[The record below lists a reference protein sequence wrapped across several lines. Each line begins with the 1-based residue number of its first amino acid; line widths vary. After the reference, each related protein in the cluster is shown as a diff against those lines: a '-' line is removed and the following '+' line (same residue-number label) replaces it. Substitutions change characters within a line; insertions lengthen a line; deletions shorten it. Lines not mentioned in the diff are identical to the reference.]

1 MPFMSLARRGQKN
14 LKTQVLLCEERIKL
28 FSRLHYRPEEFR
40 NARITGHVRFVY
52 EENLGQGIHMII

>member
-1 MPFMSLARRGQKN
+1 MFP
-14 LKTQVLLCEERIKL
+14 
-28 FSRLHYRPEEFR
+28 RLHYRPEEFK